1 MRGAIFKSPGVVA
14 IETLQAPEVT
24 APDDVLIQVEACGI
38 CGSDLGILAVPP
50 RHPARPGVV
59 LGHEICGRIVD
70 AGPLATLAIGDLV
83 VIDPDI
89 KCGHCIACENARP
102 SLCRHLVALGIDED
116 GGFAEYCKVPTR
128 NVFPID
134 ESVPPVLATLVEPLA
149 GVLHGIRSLNA
160 KLGDSALVIG
170 AGPIGCLF
178 AKVLLASGVH
188 PVWAIEPQQT
198 RRDLAI
204 ELGASGAVGSVRDYI
219 ELTRSGDAPRPTVV
233 VDAVGRCIED
243 AIAVVADGGQ
253 ILLFGIN
260 STAAAPVN
268 QFEITSR
275 ELTIVGSVAASF
287 TMGAA
292 VRSIESDVAAVG
304 LLPVEEVRLD
314 DVPETIERLRS
325 GEILKAVVRAPR

>member
-70 AGPLATLAIGDLV
+70 AGPLATLATGDLV

-89 KCGHCIACENARP
+89 KCGHCIACDNARP
-102 SLCRHLVALGIDED
+102 SLCRHLIAMGIDED

-128 NVFPID
+128 SVFPID

-160 KLGDSALVIG
+160 KFGESGSSSEPGQSA
-170 AGPIGCLF
+170 ACSRRCSSR
-178 AKVLLASGVH
+178 AASAPCGRSNRSKRAEI
-188 PVWAIEPQQT
+188 W
-198 RRDLAI
+198 RL
-204 ELGASGAVGSVRDYI
+204 SSVRA
-219 ELTRSGDAPRPTVV
+219 APQ
-233 VDAVGRCIED
+233 GRC
-243 AIAVVADGGQ
+243 
-253 ILLFGIN
+253 GITL
-260 STAAAPVN
+260 S
-268 QFEITSR
+268 
-275 ELTIVGSVAASF
+275 
-287 TMGAA
+287 
-292 VRSIESDVAAVG
+292 
-304 LLPVEEVRLD
+304 
-314 DVPETIERLRS
+314 
-325 GEILKAVVRAPR
+325 